1 MDKTTLLTQLLYQLS
16 KIKLYYLEKL
26 VASEAEVRKVQDKL
40 AHSNGEGQVELFAK
54 LAKLET
60 VAQMNYDLYQPAII
74 EYELAVAEY
83 NEQIVPTSKLEP
95 AHY

>member
-26 VASEAEVRKVQDKL
+26 VASEHEVRKVQDKI
-40 AHSNGEGQVELFAK
+40 AHSTGEDQVELFDK
-54 LAKLET
+54 LAKLER
-60 VAQMNYDLYQPAII
+60 VAQTNYDLYQPAII

-83 NEQIVPTSKLEP
+83 NEQIVPTSELEP